1 MLAPDTILQ
10 NRYRVV
16 RRIGQGGM
24 GTVYEATDL
33 RLGNTVALKQMLLE
47 QADPQHIGL
56 LRRAF
61 EREARLLAGLRHP
74 ALPRVIDHFDDA
86 TGQFL
91 VMEFISGDDLAA
103 MQRKNDGP
111 FPLDVV
117 LRWADQLLDVLEYLH
132 VQQPPVIHR
141 DIKPQNLKLTPRG
154 EIILLDFGLAKG
166 MAGLT
171 QQSTTGASL
180 FGYTPQYAPLEQ
192 IQSAGTD
199 ERSDLYSCAATLY
212 RLLSGLVPAGAL
224 DRASALVDRQPD
236 PLRPIDEVMP
246 SIPPAISAALM
257 AGLAL
262 RAADRSASARALRDT
277 LNAARSAPTASRS
290 GPVAAQVP
298 QMPTTATTLV
308 GPAAP
313 PHAHSMPA
321 PGPRRMPWGALIA
334 VMLAG
339 ILGALGLLLL
349 NRDTP
354 AQLVGGAATTAAQA
368 VTTAQPTAGVPTAVP
383 TQASLAATIAPSP
396 APSPNIVAPAAL
408 AVGEQAFTRTD
419 VALDLF
425 VDATGDQRVFDRP
438 KLFGGAEV
446 TIIAIEPAAVQIR
459 TPEDVVGWIHKQADL
474 ALTAAPPPIAEG
486 SPYRPG
492 ARIKIVHPTGIPLRE
507 APQPNA
513 AKLVDQL
520 KLDQQ
525 ATINGVRGDWLKIM
539 LDDGT
544 VGWARWYYDGTRYID
559 VIITPVFVRTLLV
572 QTPRLSGDDV
582 RAAQQRLLD
591 LGYREVG
598 EIDGSYGPSS
608 ESATKRFQQANGLD
622 ADGVI
627 GSATWEKLFSTTAV
641 RGGE

>member
-10 NRYRVV
+10 NRYHVV
-16 RRIGQGGM
+16 RQIGQGGM

-47 QADPQHIGL
+47 QADPQHITL

-61 EREARLLAGLRHP
+61 EREARLLASLRHP

-86 TGQFL
+86 AGQFL
-91 VMEFISGDDLAA
+91 VMEFIPGDDLAA
-103 MQRKNDGP
+103 MQRKNGGP

-117 LRWADQLLDVLEYLH
+117 LRWADQLLDALEYLH
-132 VQQPPVIHR
+132 GQQPPVIHR

-166 MAGLT
+166 MAVLA
-171 QQSTTGASL
+171 QQSTTTASL

-192 IQSAGTD
+192 IQGAVTD
-199 ERSDLYSCAATLY
+199 HRSDLYAFAATLY
-212 RLLSGLVPAGAL
+212 RLLTGLVPASAL
-224 DRASALVDRQPD
+224 DRTTALVDRRPD
-236 PLRPIDEVMP
+236 PLRPIDEVLP
-246 SIPPAISAALM
+246 DVPPAFGAGLM

-262 RAADRSASARALRDT
+262 SAADRPASARAMRD
-277 LNAARSAPTASRS
+277 AIHAVP
-290 GPVAAQVP
+290 VP
-298 QMPTTATTLV
+298 QLPGTATVVDTV
-308 GPAAP
+308 VSPDSRA
-313 PHAHSMPA
+313 A
-321 PGPRRMPWGALIA
+321 PGPRRVPWGALIA
-334 VMLAG
+334 VMLAAV
-339 ILGALGLLLL
+339 LGVLALLLL
-349 NRDTP
+349 NREAP
-354 AQLVGGAATTAAQA
+354 ATLLGSAGTALAPSTIIA
-368 VTTAQPTAGVPTAVP
+368 PPTSVPPTAAVP
-383 TQASLAATIAPSP
+383 TSAPTLVQPPTVAPPTATAAPSP
-396 APSPNIVAPAAL
+396 APSPNIPALAAL
-408 AVGEQAFTRTD
+408 AIGERAFTRTD

-446 TIIAIEPAAVQIR
+446 TILAIEPAAVQIR

-492 ARIKIVHPTGIPLRE
+492 ARIKIMRSTGIPLRE

-525 ATINGVRGDWLKIM
+525 ATINDVRGDWLNIT

-544 VGWARWYYDGTRYID
+544 VGWARWYYDGTRYVDIAT
-559 VIITPVFVRTLLV
+559 TPAFVRTLLV
-572 QTPRLSGDDV
+572 RTPRLSGDDV
-582 RAAQQRLLD
+582 HAAQQRLSD

-598 EIDGSYGPSS
+598 EIDGVYGPNT
-608 ESATKRFQQANGLD
+608 ERATKRFQQLNGLD

-627 GSATWEKLFSTTAV
+627 GPLTWEKLFSTTAV
-641 RGGE
+641 RGE